1 MKERKAKLIRY
12 LIGTA
17 VCLILGGSLAIFVA
31 GNYGF
36 KTAADKATRY
46 LILCNAFTIPGVVL
60 SLGAALVA
68 IYNTGLFTGLTYGL
82 RGLKD
87 MFLPFLQQKYV
98 PYREYRKQKMEKK
111 ITGYSFI
118 LFTGLAF
125 MALAIYFL
133 IRFYSVYVPAPPEE
147 GAEALIRCLTAARV

>member
-17 VCLILGGSLAIFVA
+17 VCLIIGGSLAVFIA
-31 GNYGF
+31 NNYGF
-36 KTAADKATRY
+36 KTTADRAEKYR
-46 LILCNAFTIPGVVL
+46 ILCDAFTVPGVLL
-60 SLGAALVA
+60 SLGAALIA

-111 ITGYSFI
+111 VTGYSFI
-118 LFTGLAF
+118 LFAGLAF
-125 MALAIYFL
+125 MAVAVYFL
-133 IRFYSVYVPAPPEE
+133 IRFYAVYVPAPPEE
-147 GAEALIRCLTAARV
+147 GAEALIRCLAAARA